1 MNEKIYRLTDFKN
14 LLFKMAPSKVQ
25 MRNDIIEIGV
35 RKDNLKL
42 TFNYCLTTPSSSK
55 KS

>member
-1 MNEKIYRLTDFKN
+1 MNEKIYSSFQKFVIQNGSFKS
-14 LLFKMAPSKVQ
+14 P
-25 MRNDIIEIGV
+25 MRDGIIEIGV

>member
-1 MNEKIYRLTDFKN
+1 MTPLKL
-14 LLFKMAPSKVQ
+14 Q
-25 MRNDIIEIGV
+25 MRDGIIEIGV

-55 KS
+55 KSKNNFFHQLEKFAEKMS